1 MNSCSNDSVDN
12 SIENIIPTYLKKVTI
27 SQGPD
32 YNHHP
37 NSTRSFTLNY
47 NSTHSLTSI
56 NIQNRLNMSG
66 EEVINNATF
75 QIEYENNQI
84 VRAYCDCEIN
94 DCYWDEEIQGDFD
107 GILQLSFEY
116 SSENGLKKIVAYEQ
130 TLNSTGEMTYSNE
143 IERYL
148 VDSNNFVK
156 QVEGTTEILYSNNN
170 IIGVKNS
177 SSFNDGLKYLDYDNK
192 TGVTIFTDD
201 THIMD
206 INDYFTRLILG
217 LKYSKNNFK
226 KLDFPWRNQLQ
237 TIDLEY
243 DNENRPIKRTVFNK
257 DVYNYTESFEYLE

>member
-32 YNHHP
+32 YNHRP

-47 NSTHSLTSI
+47 NSTQSLTSI

-226 KLDFPWRNQLQ
+226 KLDFPWRNQRQ
-237 TIDLEY
+237 TIDFEY
-243 DNENRPIKRTVFNK
+243 DNKNRPIKRTVFNK